1 MSLSLHNLINFS
13 WPCFILFCFVV
24 GFKFKLDNF
33 VIFCPCSCAFGN
45 SLIII
50 VFVPLT
56 KSLWGKYLHKASI
69 TLGHMS
75 LVDSLVLGPL
85 LMYIIRFQPC
95 TPQTLKIAQ
104 KLATFYWSIMINN
117 IHINVWKAIH
127 SYLWKSLHIIFKY
140 SKEILI

>member
-1 MSLSLHNLINFS
+1 L
-13 WPCFILFCFVV
+13 CFLV
-24 GFKFKLDNF
+24 GFRSKLDNF
-33 VIFCPCSCAFGN
+33 VVFCPCSCALGN
-45 SLIII
+45 ALIIM

-56 KSLWGKYLHKASI
+56 KSLWDKYLHRAST
-69 TLGHMS
+69 TLAHMS
-75 LVDSLVLGPL
+75 LVYVLVLGPL

-95 TPQTLKIAQ
+95 TPQTLKTTQ

-127 SYLWKSLHIIFKY
+127 SYLWRSLHIIFKY